1 MIVSYTLCKHYKD
14 LFKVFFFGVWAVV
27 FEFNTKKMHIYMVA
41 SNWHFIIVSLTSCLI
56 FLIWEEQLF

>member
-27 FEFNTKKMHIYMVA
+27 FEFNTKNAHLYGCK
-41 SNWHFIIVSLTSCLI
+41 
-56 FLIWEEQLF
+56 QLAFYYS